1 MQTIIRLSGKAE
13 QVFKYLEL
21 LTDRYGDMTL
31 AQLQKHLIETK

>member
-1 MQTIIRLSGKAE
+1 MQVIRLSGKAE
-13 QVFKYLEL
+13 QVFKYLEI